1 MGIDEVISNIS
12 NENNSFSYI
21 ILRNLTEA
29 KKKSFLTNLMNF
41 GMDVAMI
48 SAPLLTY
55 CFQINKFLQTHSS
68 KGFSKL
74 ICLLLFLG
82 NIFRIFFWFGKHFK
96 KTLFYQSIGV
106 VIFQVI
112 LIHLCVKYQD
122 KALISQTNNISY
134 DKPLIYYLI
143 NWKKTL
149 EPKKIWKWAVEIEYY
164 KFMSLIAFI
173 LTIFEFMIGRYKI
186 YYDILGVF
194 AAFFESMT
202 CVPQAVNNCRT
213 KNTRNISFQ
222 MIFFWFLG
230 DSFRL
235 YYYVR
240 FKSPIQM
247 IIGICIQVTL
257 DFIVSAQICF
267 YNRRNSVE
275 SKNIKVVPKN
285 KVKAINNLMKKIDE
299 LNIIKSN
306 QKNELDRIGS
316 DESEG
321 DKNSPKLDKTISA
334 FPDINA

>member
-12 NENNSFSYI
+12 NENSFSNI
-21 ILRNLTEA
+21 ILRNLAEA

-173 LTIFEFMIGRYKI
+173 LAIFEFMIGRYKI

-267 YNRRNSVE
+267 YNNL
-275 SKNIKVVPKN
+275 PK
-285 KVKAINNLMKKIDE
+285 
-299 LNIIKSN
+299 
-306 QKNELDRIGS
+306 
-316 DESEG
+316 
-321 DKNSPKLDKTISA
+321 
-334 FPDINA
+334 

>member
-21 ILRNLTEA
+21 ILRNLAEA

-173 LTIFEFMIGRYKI
+173 LAIFEFMIGRYKI

-235 YYYVR
+235 
-240 FKSPIQM
+240 
-247 IIGICIQVTL
+247 
-257 DFIVSAQICF
+257 
-267 YNRRNSVE
+267 E
-275 SKNIKVVPKN
+275 SKIIKVVPKN